1 MSDLVRFDAP
11 VRSSTASSSHRS
23 DQGDFVPVAL
33 FSRIGLLASLMA
45 ELFGMQSVWI

>member
-11 VRSSTASSSHRS
+11 VRSLTASSRQS

-33 FSRIGLLASLMA
+33 FSGIGLLASLMA
-45 ELFGMQSVWI
+45 VLFGMQSVWL